1 MYLPKMSSKRG
12 QAGGLIGG
20 AVAVVTVV
28 VLLLVSVL
36 LVSKV
41 KGSIDTTEFTTGDN
55 TTYDDIVSNSNTAM
69 TLLGIALI
77 VLVAGLIIAILRGGM
92 A

>member
-1 MYLPKMSSKRG
+1 M
-12 QAGGLIGG
+12 AGAI
-20 AVAVVTVV
+20 AVVSVV
-28 VLLLVSVL
+28 VLLLIAIL

-41 KGSIDTTEFTTGDN
+41 KGSIDRDDFTTADN
-55 TTYDDIVSNSNTAM
+55 ATYDDVVENSNTAV

-92 A
+92 Q

>member
-1 MYLPKMSSKRG
+1 M
-12 QAGGLIGG
+12 AG
-20 AVAVVTVV
+20 AVAVVSVV
-28 VLLLVSVL
+28 VLLLISVL

-41 KGSIDTTEFTTGDN
+41 KGSIDRTGFTTADN
-55 TTYDDIVSNSNTAM
+55 ATYDDIVDNSNTAM

-77 VLVAGLIIAILRGGM
+77 FLVAGLIIAILRGGLGG